1 MNYQKQKEVEVDTD
15 LQEKTKKFLQLRIVE
30 LEKLQERGIK
40 KVSLP
45 MDGKTFLV
53 DESLEIFKRML
64 TND

>member
-1 MNYQKQKEVEVDTD
+1 VDTD

>member
-15 LQEKTKKFLQLRIVE
+15 LQEKTKKFLQLRIEE

-40 KVSLP
+40 NVSLP

>member
-15 LQEKTKKFLQLRIVE
+15 LQEKTKKFLQLRIEE